1 MRRRFPEQEE
11 NPERWMVSYADFI
24 TLLFGFFVVMYAI
37 SSVNDD
43 KYRVLS
49 ATLKQA
55 FNVEI
60 LSPDLIQ
67 IGEPTLAA
75 SPHVVDIPD
84 SHAHADTAEG
94 DTFIKDPV
102 DAARSLLGGFAQTE
116 GISVHS
122 STDWLELQLTSSLLF
137 APGQTRLSTGA
148 QDVLAGL
155 LPVLRVSSHPIT
167 VEGYTDNVT
176 AASDAAATNWL
187 LSAAR
192 ASAVA
197 DYFVRNGI
205 RQERI
210 AAVGYGENHP
220 LQTNAT
226 PAGRAAN
233 RRVVVVVARRAD
245 GARNRNSDTARVPV
259 RSAEEAEA
267 IEGERTEAGG
277 LLFSNVSQEPAA
289 AQGQN
294 SGANP

>member
-1 MRRRFPEQEE
+1 MRRRVPEQEE

-37 SSVNDD
+37 SSVNDE

-49 ATLKQA
+49 ATLKEA
-55 FNVEI
+55 FNLEV

-67 IGEPTLAA
+67 VGEPTLAA

-84 SHAHADTAEG
+84 SHAHADTHEG
-94 DTFIKDPV
+94 DTFVKDPV
-102 DAARSLLGGFAQTE
+102 EAARSLLGGFAQKE
-116 GISVHS
+116 GVTVQSSV
-122 STDWLELQLTSSLLF
+122 DWLELQLTSSLLF
-137 APGQTRLSTGA
+137 APGQTRLTPSA
-148 QDVLAGL
+148 RDVLDEL
-155 LPVLRVSSHPIT
+155 LPVLKASANPIT

-176 AASDAAATNWL
+176 ALSDTAATNWL

-205 RQERI
+205 RQERM

-220 LQTNAT
+220 LETNAT

-233 RRVVVVVARRAD
+233 RRVVVVVARRSD
-245 GARNRNSDTARVPV
+245 GARNRNSDAARAPV
-259 RSAEEAEA
+259 RSATEDEA
-267 IEGERTEAGG
+267 IEGERTASGG
-277 LLFSNVSQEPAA
+277 LLFSNVSAGQATDE
-289 AQGQN
+289 GQN